1 MQLFSTHVCTHT
13 NTHSRKH
20 ARTHPPNTHPHPH
33 IKHPPTCTDTHT
45 KTIHT
50 HTQISDSLK
59 FSGPSCLEFVN
70 LFNEVFSVGSGC
82 RHHVLLLTT
91 QDICVIHVPPATHT
105 QGRGFPFL
113 VYTSPINILYTNLI
127 VLLPSL
133 VWNYHKTTTT
143 TTHPPT
149 HPPAA
154 AAAAAA
160 AAMYHTMI
168 EFLHFM
174 CAPLQSILYTKITL
188 HCLHN

>member
-1 MQLFSTHVCTHT
+1 MYAQLAHTPTHTHT
-13 NTHSRKH
+13 NMHTHIHK
-20 ARTHPPNTHPHPH
+20 NTHPHPN

-45 KTIHT
+45 HTNKKHIHTGTHTGTHT
-50 HTQISDSLK
+50 HTHHTHTHTHISDLLK

-127 VLLPSL
+127 VMLPSL
-133 VWNYHKTTTT
+133 VWNHLKKTTKTTTT
-143 TTHPPT
+143 YVPHHDRISP
-149 HPPAA
+149 
-154 AAAAAA
+154 
-160 AAMYHTMI
+160 
-168 EFLHFM
+168 FLVSTS
-174 CAPLQSILYTKITL
+174 PINTL
-188 HCLHN
+188 HKNHTVLLT

>member
-33 IKHPPTCTDTHT
+33 IKHPPTCTDTDTHTHT

-133 VWNYHKTTTT
+133 V
-143 TTHPPT
+143 
-149 HPPAA
+149 
-154 AAAAAA
+154 
-160 AAMYHTMI
+160 
-168 EFLHFM
+168 
-174 CAPLQSILYTKITL
+174 
-188 HCLHN
+188 